1 MGFEGVGKSLGK
13 DIVAWTRTSGKSLLA
28 SSPVKVN
35 TSELRYVPKLQ
46 RDVVQISK
54 KLVPADTSLFPW
66 AVRKPEF
73 SMTKVNP
80 DSLVLVHMTN
90 YYPSNG
96 RILSTNLATKASEG
110 AGCAR
115 TTIHFALNK
124 PVTEHALGNPWNTMD
139 YAIIAPFKE
148 TVEGM
153 PKSKVIG
160 GIQDD
165 FFFQDAVQ
173 IPKGSSILKYN
184 PDVTP
189 GNFVVSE
196 AFDGI
201 KLIETSNRN
210 LNEAADIVIQKMGYT
225 TYNDSMRKFLGASED
240 DMKLLISQPAE
251 DVKVFFNQVAQNGGA
266 SEYKKR
272 LEENLKTTIEC
283 FSDTPGGEEII
294 NQNKSMF
301 VEEMKVLN
309 LYEKYSEK
317 FGVFPNSW
325 REFCSKENY
334 LNGLHSGTPWF
345 KAEMSINGIGLAEKF
360 NGNSW
365 GRNLK
370 QIFINNLNN
379 AEESLPKGK
388 SLGYDVKKV
397 IKIIE
402 DSETPK
408 IANERLQQELKLK
421 PMLPKQETQEFY
433 KDSLDDTNDGSF
445 LEFALAL
452 LGID

>member
-1 MGFEGVGKSLGK
+1 M
-13 DIVAWTRTSGKSLLA
+13 
-28 SSPVKVN
+28 
-35 TSELRYVPKLQ
+35 
-46 RDVVQISK
+46 
-54 KLVPADTSLFPW
+54 
-66 AVRKPEF
+66 
-73 SMTKVNP
+73 
-80 DSLVLVHMTN
+80 
-90 YYPSNG
+90 
-96 RILSTNLATKASEG
+96 
-110 AGCAR
+110 
-115 TTIHFALNK
+115 
-124 PVTEHALGNPWNTMD
+124 
-139 YAIIAPFKE
+139 
-148 TVEGM
+148 
-153 PKSKVIG
+153 
-160 GIQDD
+160 
-165 FFFQDAVQ
+165 
-173 IPKGSSILKYN
+173 
-184 PDVTP
+184 
-189 GNFVVSE
+189 
-196 AFDGI
+196 
-201 KLIETSNRN
+201 
-210 LNEAADIVIQKMGYT
+210 
-225 TYNDSMRKFLGASED
+225 
-240 DMKLLISQPAE
+240 
-251 DVKVFFNQVAQNGGA
+251 
-266 SEYKKR
+266 
-272 LEENLKTTIEC
+272 EENLKTTIEC

-325 REFCSKENY
+325 KEFCSKENY